1 MSLINA
7 TLRAYTASTAGTL
20 TDNRCTNRLY
30 FEQPGCAQPD
40 RKYWMQED
48 TVPFPNDK

>member
-7 TLRAYTASTAGTL
+7 TLRAYTATTAGTL

-30 FEQPGCAQPD
+30 VERPGCVQAD
-40 RKYWMQED
+40 SED
-48 TVPFPNDK
+48 SVANDK